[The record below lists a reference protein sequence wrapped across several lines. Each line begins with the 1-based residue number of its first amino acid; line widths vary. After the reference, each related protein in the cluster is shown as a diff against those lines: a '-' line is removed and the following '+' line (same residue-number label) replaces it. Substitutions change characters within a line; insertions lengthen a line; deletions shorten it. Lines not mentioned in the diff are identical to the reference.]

1 MNNLL
6 ESYQEIVGPS
16 RPLHATEEELQQLGH
31 LLDRLEV
38 TEAYTDSS
46 SCTAEEYDDCQIE
59 IRTLC
64 DRIDVL
70 MEVV

>member
-6 ESYQEIVGPS
+6 ESYQEIAGPI
-16 RPLHATEEELQQLGH
+16 RPLYATEGELKELGH

-46 SCTAEEYDDCQIE
+46 SCTAEEYDECQVE

>member
-1 MNNLL
+1 MTSLITEYN
-6 ESYQEIVGPS
+6 EIVGAS
-16 RPLHATEEELQQLGH
+16 RPLHATEEELTQLGH

-46 SCTAEEYDDCQIE
+46 SCTAEEYEECQVE
-59 IRTLC
+59 ISTLC

-70 MEVV
+70 MEYV

>member
-1 MNNLL
+1 MTSLISEYN
-6 ESYQEIVGPS
+6 EIVGAA
-16 RPLHATEEELQQLGH
+16 RPLHATEEELTQLGH

-46 SCTAEEYDDCQIE
+46 SCTHEEYKECQVE
-59 IRTLC
+59 IQTLC

-70 MEVV
+70 MEYV